1 MDGEDDPEAN
11 DEGDPDVSLKG
22 DFDDVSGEC
31 DLDDFPRQVR
41 HYVHQ
46 MIATKTLLEA
56 ALSLAN
62 QVSVSLIYYRS
73 LFLHDLH
80 P

>member
-1 MDGEDDPEAN
+1 MDGEDDPETN
-11 DEGDPDVSLKG
+11 DEGDPDVSLEG
-22 DFDDVSGEC
+22 DFNDVSGEY
-31 DLDDFPRQVR
+31 DPDDFPRQVR